1 MPIIQVPTPITQVSP
16 QRREGNNLDSILELF
31 KVQLMQSVAQN
42 IRPPS
47 PGGGGGGGNK
57 DSHKDGGGQYRQNSP
72 ISIDEDLLR
81 KYFI

>member
-47 PGGGGGGGNK
+47 QGGGGGGGGDNK
-57 DSHKDGGGQYRQNSP
+57 NSY
-72 ISIDEDLLR
+72 
-81 KYFI
+81 KNKNN

>member
-1 MPIIQVPTPITQVSP
+1 
-16 QRREGNNLDSILELF
+16 
-31 KVQLMQSVAQN
+31 MQSVAQN